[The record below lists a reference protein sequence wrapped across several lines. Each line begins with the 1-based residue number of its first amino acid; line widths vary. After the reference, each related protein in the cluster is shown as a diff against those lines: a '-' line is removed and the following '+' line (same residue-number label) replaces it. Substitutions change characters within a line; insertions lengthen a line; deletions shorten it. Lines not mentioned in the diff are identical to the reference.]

1 MDVFS
6 VALSG
11 MQAAQ
16 QMLQTASNNIANL
29 NTPGFQA
36 QQLDLDDD
44 STDVDDASEISGV
57 DEDDPDMN
65 SLEDSDASDVGD
77 ESLESQIVDLRQAA
91 FLYDSNAMVI
101 RAQNQMIGSLVNVL
115 DRDDDDDSGD

>member
-77 ESLESQIVDLRQAA
+77 ESLESQFVDLRQAA

>member
-115 DRDDDDDSGD
+115 DRDNDDDSGD